1 MTNVQEEL
9 EETHRGISI
18 AGIRRF
24 YPGEDVCGDDWLIC
38 ESSDALIIA
47 LIDGLGHGPKAQ
59 EASLATCKHISEQIN
74 AESPAPS
81 LESIMESCHSAI
93 RRTRGAA
100 VALLKIGE
108 EHSSFLSVGNVA
120 LRLSD
125 GHKSGVICHAGIV
138 GRRSRPHRAFPLDW
152 PPSSAIYLFTD
163 GISSRFQEPDSSMSP
178 RQCSKYILKEWGKDS
193 DDASILVLRRA
204 P

>member
-1 MTNVQEEL
+1 MQEEI
-9 EETHRGISI
+9 EGIHRGISI

-38 ESSDALIIA
+38 ESSDALIVA

-59 EASLATCKHISEQIN
+59 EASLATCKHISELVN
-74 AESPAPS
+74 ADAPAPS
-81 LESIMESCHSAI
+81 LESIMESCHGAI

-100 VALLKIGE
+100 VALLRLSE
-108 EHSSFLSVGNVA
+108 ESSSFLSVGNVA

-138 GRRSRPHRAFPLDW
+138 GRRSRPHRAFPLVW
-152 PPSSAIYLFTD
+152 PPESSIYLFTD
-163 GISSRFQEPDSSMSP
+163 GISSRFQEPPSHLSP
-178 RQCSKYILKEWGKDS
+178 RQCSKQLLKDFGKDS

-204 P
+204 S